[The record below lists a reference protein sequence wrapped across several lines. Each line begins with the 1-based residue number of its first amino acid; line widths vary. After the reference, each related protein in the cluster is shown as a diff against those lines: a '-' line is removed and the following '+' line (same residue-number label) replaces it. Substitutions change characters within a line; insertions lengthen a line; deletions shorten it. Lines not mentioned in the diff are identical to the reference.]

1 MPHRNRQ
8 YESSCQYRRCR
19 RTPRGFH
26 SFSPRVRFAGPFSR
40 RCAVR
45 SYHISPFRFRKE
57 MRPAQRIL
65 PEIPAGRTAAVQP
78 VRRTAA
84 GGKRRSAASGGCS
97 EALSR
102 IRQKQRADKP
112 AVFIAVTVDKRRS
125 TACGGCGEALS
136 RIRQKQRA
144 GWPAVFIAVTVDKRR
159 SAASG
164 GAVETACFPP
174 GAVIYSTRRCT
185 TAGGWLH
192 HPKGGAVYAYHI
204 TYRTVYRNDH
214 CEKQKPPPG
223 RVTVS
228 F

>member
-78 VRRTAA
+78 VRCTTA
-84 GGKRRSAASGGCS
+84 GGKRRSAASDGCS

-102 IRQKQRADKP
+102 IRQKQRAGRP

-125 TACGGCGEALS
+125 TASGGNSEALS

-144 GWPAVFIAVTVDKRR
+144 GRPAVFIAVTVDKRR
-159 SAASG
+159 SAAGG

-185 TAGGWLH
+185 TAGGWSH
-192 HPKGGAVYAYHI
+192 PPKGGEAMRITLHI
-204 TYRTVYRNDH
+204 GPFTVTIIVKSRNRH
-214 CEKQKPPPG
+214 SAK
-223 RVTVS
+223 
-228 F
+228 

>member
-8 YESSCQYRRCR
+8 YESSYQYRRCC

-26 SFSPRVRFAGPFSR
+26 SFSPRVRFAGPFFR

-78 VRRTAA
+78 VRRTTA
-84 GGKRRSAASGGCS
+84 GGKRRSAACGGCS

-102 IRQKQRADKP
+102 IRQKQRAG
-112 AVFIAVTVDKRRS
+112 R
-125 TACGGCGEALS
+125 
-136 RIRQKQRA
+136 
-144 GWPAVFIAVTVDKRR
+144 PAVFIAVTVDKRR
-159 SAASG
+159 SAAGG

-204 TYRTVYRNDH
+204 TYRTVYRDDH

-228 F
+228 IW